1 MSKNQ
6 TLQNYLL
13 NNGKTHS
20 WQEIGNMFNVSA
32 DAARHTW
39 RRIKKSNKSSDK
51 TELNNYISELEDTI
65 VSLVEDIS
73 KGTAEKTFNSNESIK
88 TLEDLI
94 RVGRIDTNIWNID
107 KYVQNFWGD
116 KFQVKAF
123 LSKKSEQQNFT
134 QEFTKFLSNYKP
146 SRKQHNIDKS
156 VKKNNSSCI
165 VINKQDLHYNKL
177 DVNGNNDID
186 KRFGEVRTLVE
197 NTVNKATTT
206 SNIDKIYYIVG
217 SDEFNSEWTNMT
229 TKGTPQANILSY
241 HEAFK
246 TICNFE
252 INIIESL
259 LDTNAEIEVIYIPG
273 NHDEFVGWHLINFLE
288 CEFQDSNQISFDS
301 STDYTKYRRYGNS
314 ALMFNHGD
322 AIKPEKLAQIF
333 PIEFSTEWGKC
344 ENFYIYIG
352 DRHHNHYK
360 DLNGIEF
367 YQLPAMSKSS
377 SNWDKKN
384 GYTSSKNKMI
394 TFVISEKD
402 GITDIYHHKM

>member
-20 WQEIGNMFNVSA
+20 WQEIGEMFNTTA
-32 DAARHTW
+32 ETARHTW

-51 TELNNYISELEDTI
+51 TEVNNYISELEDTI

-94 RVGRIDTNIWNID
+94 RVGKIDTNIWNID
-107 KYVQNFWGD
+107 KYIQNFWGD

-134 QEFTKFLSNYKP
+134 NEFIKFLSQYKP
-146 SRKQHNIDKS
+146 NKKS
-156 VKKNNSSCI
+156 YTSNKIIKKDNTSCI
-165 VINKQDLHYNKL
+165 VINKQDLHCNKQDL
-177 DVNGNNDID
+177 NGGNDIS
-186 KRFGEVRTLVE
+186 KRFMEVKYTIE
-197 NTVNKATTT
+197 NTLNKAITT
-206 SNIDKIYYIVG
+206 SNLDKIYYIVG

-229 TKGTPQANILSY
+229 TKGTPQSNIMSY
-241 HEAFK
+241 HDSFK
-246 TICNFE
+246 AICEFE
-252 INIIESL
+252 IDIIESL
-259 LDTNAEIEVIYIPG
+259 LETGAEVEVIYIPG
-273 NHDEFVGWHLINFLE
+273 NHDEYVGWHLINFLE
-288 CEFQDSNQISFDS
+288 CEFQDTNQISFDS

-314 ALMFNHGD
+314 AIMFNHGD

-333 PIEFSTEWGKC
+333 PVEFSTEWGKC
-344 ENFYIYIG
+344 ENFYIMIG

-367 YQLPAMSKSS
+367 YQLPAMSKASS
-377 SNWDKKN
+377 SWDKKN
-384 GYTSSKNKMI
+384 GYTASKSKMV
-394 TFVISEKD
+394 TFVISNKN
-402 GITDIYHHKM
+402 GITDIYHNKM